1 MSAVGKP
8 LLYSYWRSSCAWRVR
23 IALNLKEIQY
33 DIKPIN
39 LVKDGGE
46 QNSEEFKKIN
56 PMGRVPALHIDG
68 HTLIESMNIINYLEE
83 TRPERALMPNDVL
96 KRSKVREICD
106 IIVTGIQPLQNWTL
120 LCELEEDKRNEW
132 AQRWIDKGFEAVE
145 KLLTLS
151 SGKYCVGNE
160 ITVADCCLIPQ
171 IYNARR
177 YKVNLQLYPLILKI
191 EKELEIIPAFQ
202 AAHPLNQPDC
212 PEEAKK

>member
-132 AQRWIDKGFEAVE
+132 AQRWIDKGFEEGTA
-145 KLLTLS
+145 KTLDDKPGTS
-151 SGKYCVGNE
+151 AIFLDPGLGE
-160 ITVADCCLIPQ
+160 G
-171 IYNARR
+171 
-177 YKVNLQLYPLILKI
+177 
-191 EKELEIIPAFQ
+191 
-202 AAHPLNQPDC
+202 
-212 PEEAKK
+212 EAEQYLFAN